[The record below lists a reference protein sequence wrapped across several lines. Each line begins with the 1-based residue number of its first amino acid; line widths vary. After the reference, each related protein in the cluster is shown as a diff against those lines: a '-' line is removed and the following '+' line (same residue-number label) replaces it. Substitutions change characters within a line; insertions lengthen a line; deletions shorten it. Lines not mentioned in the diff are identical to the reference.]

1 MSYLSQVPLFA
12 GFAEEQ
18 LQQLEKHTAFRTF
31 QKNSIVIT
39 EGDQSDSLY
48 VIVSGRARVYCSDEN
63 GREITLND
71 LKAGDCFG
79 ELALFD
85 GQERSAS
92 VMTTE
97 ACRFLILNKNS
108 LLGAFKQ
115 APELAYNLIIHLTQR
130 VRALTNNVKNL
141 ALMDVYGRVAN
152 TLLQLSEKQGDQLVT
167 EIPLTQQDIAN
178 RVGASREMVSRIM
191 KDLVVGGYIKMEKKK
206 IVINDGLPVHY

>member
-12 GFAEEQ
+12 GFNEEQ
-18 LQQLEKHTAFRTF
+18 LQQLEKHTVFRTF

-39 EGDQSDSLY
+39 EGDHSDSLY
-48 VIVSGRARVYCSDEN
+48 VIVSGRVRVYCSDEG
-63 GREITLND
+63 GREVTLND
-71 LKAGDCFG
+71 LKTGDHFG

-85 GQERSAS
+85 DQERSAS

-97 ACRFLILNKNS
+97 PCRFLILNKSS
-108 LLGAFKQ
+108 LLEAFKQ
-115 APELAYNLIIHLTQR
+115 TPELAYNLIIHLTQR
-130 VRALTNNVKNL
+130 VRALTSNVKNL

-191 KDLVVGGYIKMEKKK
+191 KDLVVGGYIKVEKKK
-206 IVINDGLPVHY
+206 IVINDDLPAHY